1 MQEQQFFH
9 RWAQIQLRKIPEMRY
24 KNHYLFAKTLAI
36 VASNQINHDNS
47 TKIRDVSI
55 KAVE

>member
-1 MQEQQFFH
+1 MLF
-9 RWAQIQLRKIPEMRY
+9 RY

-47 TKIRDVSI
+47 TTDK
-55 KAVE
+55 